1 MELTQH
7 LLVRSLLSI
16 SVVVIAAPMP
26 NSIVVEGKAVVPILK
41 IKTEVIRRVTGHEP
55 KRSVDATIFEMTN
68 QEKDIIA
75 REVHLEDKKM

>member
-26 NSIVVEGKAVVPILK
+26 NSIVVEGKA
-41 IKTEVIRRVTGHEP
+41 
-55 KRSVDATIFEMTN
+55 
-68 QEKDIIA
+68 KDK
-75 REVHLEDKKM
+75 D

>member
-7 LLVRSLLSI
+7 LLVCSFLSI

-41 IKTEVIRRVTGHEP
+41 TEVIRRVTGQEP
-55 KRSVDATIFEMTN
+55 KRSVDATIFEVTN
-68 QEKDIIA
+68 QGKDIIA

>member
-41 IKTEVIRRVTGHEP
+41 TEVIRRVTGHEP
-55 KRSVDATIFEMTN
+55 KRSVDAIIFEMTN
-68 QEKDIIA
+68 QGEGYYC
-75 REVHLEDKKM
+75 V